1 MRCNLLHFLGKKEY
15 FFLLF
20 FSINNPVFSQSQK
33 QDSLQNI
40 INKNIQDTLHAKA
53 LLNLGINLERSDLK
67 GSTENYWAL
76 LKMKDDASF
85 EKFKVSA
92 AIRLAGNYSAIG
104 VLDSVDYYFAKAEK
118 IIQANPNDQ
127 KLVYT
132 LYNGKGIHYN
142 RIGKFE
148 QALASYEKAI
158 KLDHQAI
165 GLDNVGGLYINLS
178 NVYKQMDNQ
187 QANFDATY
195 KALDIFDKTQNKTG
209 LAYVYNSLGT
219 AHYHIKIYEES
230 EKYLLRSLEYRKL
243 LEDKRG
249 ESMVIGNLAS
259 IYMDTKQHLKAQEY
273 FTMAMEKQEEL
284 GLKEMVGI
292 QLYNLGKNYSEME
305 EYEQALIHFQKAQQV
320 LKEAGIST
328 YDAKILADLGKTQHM
343 LSQEKEAYKSL
354 VAASE
359 SAVNQKQLGDAITA
373 FKNLKE
379 YYQAQGKFKEAL
391 EAQVLEYAYRDSI
404 GIGALQAQLKE
415 LESTYAL
422 DLKENEISL
431 LKTEQE
437 LDRAELA
444 KRKAKQNLTIV
455 IFSFLILIAGI
466 LVNKYRIVGRTKRL
480 LEVEKLRN
488 SIARDLHD
496 DLGSTL
502 SSIHILSQ
510 MALQKEGTPDKN
522 LFSKINNQTANMMD
536 KLSDIVWSIHPNND
550 TLEQLLSKMQEFVA
564 EILEPKGITYQF
576 EIGEGA
582 AHIKLDLEKRRNL
595 FLIFKEALN
604 NAAKYAESKHLDI
617 KLKMEGGKLNLLIK
631 DDGKGFDQ
639 EHIKKGNGLFNMQQ
653 RASMMG
659 GNMVIE
665 SFPNMGTTIQLSA
678 PIA

>member
-1 MRCNLLHFLGKKEY
+1 MKHVV
-15 FFLLF
+15 FFLMTSFILPL
-20 FSINNPVFSQSQK
+20 SIQEVMAQQAVV
-33 QDSLQNI
+33 DSLQAFV
-40 INKNIQDTLHAKA
+40 NKKTLDTLHAKA

-67 GSTENYWAL
+67 RSTENYWAL

-104 VLDSVDYYFAKAEK
+104 VLDSVDYYFDKAEK
-118 IIQANPNDQ
+118 IIQLNPNDQ
-127 KLVYT
+127 KLAYT

-158 KLDHQAI
+158 KLGHQAI

-178 NVYKQMDNQ
+178 NVYKQTDNQ

-195 KALDIFDKTQNKTG
+195 KALEIFEKTHNKTG
-209 LAYVYNSLGT
+209 LAFVYNSLGI
-219 AHYHIKIYEES
+219 AHYHIKNYEEA
-230 EKYLLRSLEYRKL
+230 ERYLLKSLEYRKL
-243 LEDKRG
+243 LGDSRG
-249 ESMVIGNLAS
+249 ESMVIGNLANVF
-259 IYMDTKQHLKAQEY
+259 MDTKQHQKAQEY
-273 FTMAMEKQEEL
+273 FTIAMEKQEGL

-305 EYEQALIHFQKAQQV
+305 DYQQALIHFQKAQQV
-320 LKEAGIST
+320 FKEAGINT
-328 YDAKILADLGKTQHM
+328 YDTKILADLGKAQRM

-354 VAASE
+354 IAASE

-415 LESTYAL
+415 LESRYAL

-466 LVNKYRIVGRTKRL
+466 LVNKYRIVGRAKRL
-480 LEVEKLRN
+480 LEVERLRN

-510 MALQKEGTPDKN
+510 MALQKEGIPDKT

-550 TLEQLLSKMQEFVA
+550 TLEQLLSKMQEFAA

-595 FLIFKEALN
+595 FLIYKEALN

-617 KLKMEGGKLNLLIK
+617 KLKMESGKLNLLIK

-639 EHIKKGNGLFNMQQ
+639 EQIKKGNGLFNMHQ

>member
-1 MRCNLLHFLGKKEY
+1 
-15 FFLLF
+15 
-20 FSINNPVFSQSQK
+20 
-33 QDSLQNI
+33 
-40 INKNIQDTLHAKA
+40 
-53 LLNLGINLERSDLK
+53 
-67 GSTENYWAL
+67 
-76 LKMKDDASF
+76 
-85 EKFKVSA
+85 
-92 AIRLAGNYSAIG
+92 
-104 VLDSVDYYFAKAEK
+104 
-118 IIQANPNDQ
+118 
-127 KLVYT
+127 
-132 LYNGKGIHYN
+132 
-142 RIGKFE
+142 
-148 QALASYEKAI
+148 
-158 KLDHQAI
+158 
-165 GLDNVGGLYINLS
+165 
-178 NVYKQMDNQ
+178 
-187 QANFDATY
+187 
-195 KALDIFDKTQNKTG
+195 
-209 LAYVYNSLGT
+209 
-219 AHYHIKIYEES
+219 
-230 EKYLLRSLEYRKL
+230 
-243 LEDKRG
+243 
-249 ESMVIGNLAS
+249 MVIGNLAS
-259 IYMDTKQHLKAQEY
+259 IYMDTKQHQKAQEY
-273 FTMAMEKQEEL
+273 FTMAIEKQEEL

-328 YDAKILADLGKTQHM
+328 YDAKILADLGKTQRM

-379 YYQAQGKFKEAL
+379 YYQAQGKYKEAL
-391 EAQVLEYAYRDSI
+391 EAQVLEYTYRDSI

-415 LESTYAL
+415 LESKYAL

-444 KRKAKQNLTIV
+444 KRKAKQNLTLV
-455 IFSFLILIAGI
+455 IFSLLILIAGI

-510 MALQKEGTPDKN
+510 MALQKEDPTDKA
-522 LFSKINNQTANMMD
+522 LFAKINSQTANMMD

-550 TLEQLLSKMQEFVA
+550 NLDRLLSKMQEFAA

-617 KLKMEGGKLNLLIK
+617 KLKMESGKLNLLIK
-631 DDGKGFDQ
+631 DNGKGFDQ
-639 EHIKKGNGLFNMQQ
+639 EQIKKGNGLFNMQQ